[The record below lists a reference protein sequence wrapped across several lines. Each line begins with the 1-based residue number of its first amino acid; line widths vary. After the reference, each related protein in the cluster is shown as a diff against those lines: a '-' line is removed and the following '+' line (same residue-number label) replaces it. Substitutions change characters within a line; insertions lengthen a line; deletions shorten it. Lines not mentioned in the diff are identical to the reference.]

1 VYSFGVLLLE
11 IICGRKAVDFDPELG
26 EHYLVE
32 KVLLFFTSCKQ
43 QSLSYKIEYA
53 LYIIGQR
60 LVIYLFF
67 MKI

>member
-43 QSLSYKIEYA
+43 RP
-53 LYIIGQR
+53 IIYR
-60 LVIYLFF
+60 AYSIL
-67 MKI
+67 

>member
-32 KVLLFFTSCKQ
+32 KVLLFLQAANSSPCLIK
-43 QSLSYKIEYA
+43 
-53 LYIIGQR
+53 
-60 LVIYLFF
+60 
-67 MKI
+67 

>member
-32 KVLLFFTSCKQ
+32 KVLPVF
-43 QSLSYKIEYA
+43 YKLQTAA
-53 LYIIGQR
+53 L
-60 LVIYLFF
+60 V
-67 MKI
+67 